1 MSSGAQTVF
10 VTGAAGFIGSHT
22 VIELLRAEYKVIG
35 IDNFANAVPGEDG
48 QAASLVRAQE
58 LTGRKMTF
66 YQCDL
71 LEKAS
76 LARIFDKH
84 KIDFVIHFA
93 AMKAVGES
101 MQKPLFYYKN
111 NIVSTINLLEVMKEH
126 GVYSMVF
133 SSSCVVYGNPQYL
146 PIDEAH
152 PTGNVT
158 NVYGRTKYAIEQML
172 EDICK
177 AEKQWNIIALRYFNP
192 LGAHPSGKIGEDP
205 IRAFTNLMPVI
216 GEVALGKLSELA
228 VLGGD
233 YDTEDGTSVR
243 DFIHV
248 MDLATGHVAAL
259 ERLEQNPR
267 YKVYNLGTGK
277 GYTVLQLIDAF
288 EKVTGKKIPYKIH
301 DRRLGDIPAIWGD
314 CSLAEKELRWKAQY
328 GIERMC
334 EDFWRWLTSNPA
346 GYRTDNPLPPSFK
359 ITIAEKGGAGDSSTL
374 AQELDCDK

>member
-1 MSSGAQTVF
+1 MHGENGQATSL
-10 VTGAAGFIGSHT
+10 
-22 VIELLRAEYKVIG
+22 ERAE
-35 IDNFANAVPGEDG
+35 
-48 QAASLVRAQE
+48 E
-58 LTGRKMTF
+58 LTGRKITF

-71 LEKAS
+71 LEKAALS
-76 LARIFDKH
+76 KIFDKH

-172 EDICK
+172 EDICR
-177 AEKQWNIIALRYFNP
+177 AEKQWNIIPLRYFNP

-216 GEVALGKLSELA
+216 GEVAQGKRSELA
-228 VLGGD
+228 ILGGD

-259 ERLEQNPR
+259 EKLEQNPR

-314 CSLAEKELRWKAQY
+314 CGLAERELRWKAQH

-346 GYRTDNPLPPSFK
+346 GYRTENPRPGLK
-359 ITIAEKGGAGDSSTL
+359 IAPVESGDGDSAAVS
-374 AQELDCDK
+374 ELDCDK